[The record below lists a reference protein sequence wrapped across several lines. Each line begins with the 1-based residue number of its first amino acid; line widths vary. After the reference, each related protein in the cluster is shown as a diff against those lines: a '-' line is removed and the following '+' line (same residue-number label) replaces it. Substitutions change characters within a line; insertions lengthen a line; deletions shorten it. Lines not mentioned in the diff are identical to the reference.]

1 MLKNEIV
8 LYGCIQFY
16 CTQKTDDI
24 YKEIA
29 ENVET
34 RFDPSNYKLN
44 RPLKKAIDN
53 KVIGV
58 LMNKLGGKIKE

>member
-8 LYGCIQFY
+8 LYGCIQSY

-34 RFDPSNYKLN
+34 RFDPSN
-44 RPLKKAIDN
+44 
-53 KVIGV
+53 
-58 LMNKLGGKIKE
+58 